1 MSDYLAERLKT
12 HAAEQQRKKQIE
24 TEPRPLEQQSLQ
36 TRGEA
41 FISMNARSEYEH
53 LVRLLKKRAEQIR
66 SEIGD
71 LREIVITGSYI
82 QIGHVALYYRFD
94 QPNPNQPNNELV
106 LSIGLAPYKSF
117 MVENPPQPVTHKLTA
132 GAAPDFSRIVWVGI
146 GAGGGRLGQLDSAML
161 AEFAADLLVEYYC
174 KHTKR

>member
-1 MSDYLAERLKT
+1 
-12 HAAEQQRKKQIE
+12 
-24 TEPRPLEQQSLQ
+24 
-36 TRGEA
+36 
-41 FISMNARSEYEH
+41 MNARSEYEH